1 MGSINQQQ
9 VMRKKYI
16 ILILLLI
23 EVQVNLYSLPRRNEI
38 DVFLCVNNKKEYV
51 SYLKDTVCV
60 PYLVIRY
67 RNNTNKSFY
76 FSSLYHSSNSV
87 PSFGYSLHAP
97 AIDTTNVLFF
107 LELYGSSMDS
117 SYLFLYQ
124 PEEFYYRMLGISS
137 EFDGDYCMDA
147 GPINEALTVFYDQLC
162 SCDKNEEK
170 QYNTRTNGHLRNR
183 IKYPSF
189 VFLKGNEVVE
199 QEINMLGLKLSKGKY
214 IIEASSQSS
223 GRVRYRWNKTRR
235 LPKKVRRYRLY
246 EGQLLSNVLIM
257 DFREENL

>member
-1 MGSINQQQ
+1 MGSINQQL
-9 VMRKKYI
+9 VMKKKYI

-23 EVQVNLYSLPRRNEI
+23 EVQVNLYSVSRRNEI
-38 DVFLCVNNKKEYV
+38 DVFLSVNNKKEYV

-87 PSFGYSLHAP
+87 PSFGYSLHTP

-117 SYLFLYQ
+117 PYLFLYQ
-124 PEEFYYRMLGISS
+124 PEEFYCRMLGISS

-183 IKYPSF
+183 INYPSF

-235 LPKKVRRYRLY
+235 LPKKVRGYRLY

>member
-1 MGSINQQQ
+1 M
-9 VMRKKYI
+9 
-16 ILILLLI
+16 
-23 EVQVNLYSLPRRNEI
+23 
-38 DVFLCVNNKKEYV
+38 
-51 SYLKDTVCV
+51 
-60 PYLVIRY
+60 
-67 RNNTNKSFY
+67 
-76 FSSLYHSSNSV
+76 

-124 PEEFYYRMLGISS
+124 PEEFYCRMLGISS

-170 QYNTRTNGHLRNR
+170 QYNTRTNGHLRNQ
-183 IKYPSF
+183 IKYPAF

-214 IIEASSQSS
+214 IIEAPSQIS

-235 LPKKVRRYRLY
+235 LPKKVRGYRLY